1 MKNIFLKKLFSLF
14 FVLALAVFIFPLV
27 SSAQFGPDDDPG
39 DCAFYDV
46 GSDVWYAQG
55 CDLIPTS
62 GGPTTTGGGGGG
74 GSSGGSGSCALSASP
89 KFNNLVDYVVCI
101 INFSV
106 IPLVFSLAFMLF
118 VYGVVQYVL
127 NDADGAKRQ
136 QGKQFM
142 LWGIIAL
149 TVMVSVWGL
158 VRLLGG
164 SFGLNTSVIPQVST
178 N

>member
-1 MKNIFLKKLFSLF
+1 MKNIFKKITSTLFLILILPLF
-14 FVLALAVFIFPLV
+14 VSSFIFNIDV
-27 SSAQFGPDDDPG
+27 NVAEAQCSVWTP
-39 DCAFYDV
+39 

-55 CDLIPTS
+55 CDQASTS
-62 GGPTTTGGGGGG
+62 TTTSSTPTGGG
-74 GSSGGSGSCALSASP
+74 CTLAVKP

-101 INFSV
+101 INLSV
-106 IPLVFSLAFMLF
+106 IPLIFSLAFMLF

-127 NDADGAKRQ
+127 NDTDGAKRQ

-142 LWGIIAL
+142 IWGIIAL

-158 VRLLGG
+158 VKLLGG
-164 SFGLNTSVIPQVST
+164 SFGLNTSLIPQVST